1 MDAKLS
7 VVLNLTRFEHDEFI
21 FINQLKKQ
29 SLQEIQIVVISD
41 IDDKTLEDKCLKLYS
56 DDSRISFYRQ
66 YPKSQQFESLAAI
79 VFLID

>member
-56 DDSRISFYRQ
+56 DDSRI
-66 YPKSQQFESLAAI
+66 
-79 VFLID
+79 